1 MVIGRLLFFSKCSPF
16 RGHVSFLGYNFICIS
31 AVLQWGMQS
40 LRLIQTMIW
49 PLPFG
54 PSPTWRVPNQQDVFL
69 LKNWL
74 MLLASS
80 QPLLLKGY
88 QWHCGPARRSLHR
101 WTFQKT
107 KSWRRCCL
115 RSSLPQ
121 TASIPKVLPIYF
133 GHWQP
138 WMLTQERSSQI
149 QRRTQKQDVLFHAS
163 KITLPWSCLIVVL
176 QLFTFET
183 CYPTMLGHKIRCPK
197 SRLKVWI
204 IEEQIGYWLI
214 SITTETTSRRKRVLL
229 QQKQARLG
237 RCTS

>member
-1 MVIGRLLFFSKCSPF
+1 
-16 RGHVSFLGYNFICIS
+16 
-31 AVLQWGMQS
+31 MQS
-40 LRLIQTMIW
+40 LRPIQTMIW

-54 PSPTWRVPNQQDVFL
+54 QSPTWRVPNQQDVFL
-69 LKNWL
+69 WKNWS

-80 QPLLLKGY
+80 LPLLLKGY
-88 QWHCGPARRSLHR
+88 PWHYGPARRSLPPR
-101 WTFQKT
+101 WSFQTT

-115 RSSLPQ
+115 RSSLRQ

-133 GHWQP
+133 GHWLP
-138 WMLTQERSSQI
+138 WMLTQERGSPI
-149 QRRTQKQDVLFHAS
+149 QRRTQKQDVLLHAS
-163 KITLPWSCLIVVL
+163 KIRVAL
-176 QLFTFET
+176 QLPNCESFPSQCVATLYFWDLLLHE
-183 CYPTMLGHKIRCPK
+183 MLGHKIMCPK

-204 IEEQIGYWLI
+204 IEEQIGYWVI